1 MSPTRRDLIKH
12 AGALAA
18 LLGTS
23 QASGAI
29 ATDSVAPVATGAH
42 SAEQECRP
50 FRKAEIFGVIR
61 DTETGHR
68 SVCTL
73 FLDGDLDGTWTVA
86 AAPNWRRDASDEDDD
101 STGYHVTRDHSADT
115 LLDAVWD
122 SLFAPAPR
130 VLAATPFHDF
140 AKVRDAHYAVWQR
153 DWMRQAAEG
162 TWMDQYGWKSV
173 DQINASDMEWNLVTN
188 RADVMAEFPG
198 YGAIIMCMGRFYLAV
213 LEGGAR

>member
-1 MSPTRRDLIKH
+1 MSPTRRGLIKS
-12 AGALAA
+12 AAALSA

-23 QASGAI
+23 PVSGAL
-29 ATDSVAPVATGAH
+29 AVDNAAPVATGAH
-42 SAEQECRP
+42 PGEKECRP

-61 DTETGHR
+61 DAETGHR

-73 FLDGDLDGTWTVA
+73 FLDGDLDGTWTVFA
-86 AAPNWRRDASDEDDD
+86 VPNWRRDASDEDDD

-140 AKVRDAHYAVWQR
+140 AEVRDAHYAVWQR

-162 TWMDQYGWKSV
+162 TLLDQYDWKSV
-173 DQINASDMEWNLVTN
+173 DQINASDMEWKLVTN